1 MISLLHHNRV
11 ARRLGEDAE
20 QFKLPTGIAIGSL
33 HLENQQLLGLA
44 SLLCMQTACLYILR
58 AAVVLVRNVI
68 HKKISLHGDIT
79 TEKFHL
85 VCMNHITSRG
95 MRKWPWIPMVA
106 LKEGGLEELRYGF
119 IHAVFQ
125 NSKSMYSGT
134 QFFVHYISS
143 CYQVQC
149 QQLSEQVPL
158 NVVCTSCMC
167 A

>member
-1 MISLLHHNRV
+1 MISLSHHYRI

-33 HLENQQLLGLA
+33 HLENQQLLA
-44 SLLCMQTACLYILR
+44 SLLCMQRACLYIEGCSS
-58 AAVVLVRNVI
+58 AGTQCDSQKDI
-68 HKKISLHGDIT
+68 TGDIT

-95 MRKWPWIPMVA
+95 MRKWPQIPIVA
-106 LKEGGLEELRYGF
+106 LKEGGQEELGYGF

-125 NSKSMYSGT
+125 NSKSKYSGT

-143 CYQVQC
+143 LYQVYC
-149 QQLSEQVPL
+149 QQLSQQSISKI
-158 NVVCTSCMC
+158 NVVYT
-167 A
+167 